1 MGFSGGGGGQTL
13 AHTHD
18 SSIANDGG
26 ALQFNNV
33 TQGSM
38 AAGDITYSDGNHL
51 QILAYPPVPA
61 GESLTAV
68 AASTAPSWSAG
79 AAAGAWT
86 LLDDQTT
93 TGATN
98 TFHVVFSPQASYTAY
113 SYLKCVL
120 SIETTGG
127 TGNTGSIK
135 CEVNSLV
142 ANYDTQGSKVEGG
155 ATSYVNRT
163 GEAAM
168 YIVDSPNTGDF
179 SALITMDFKLPVYAS
194 SDEVICWAVY
204 ASEVAVGSYTN
215 FVSGTGNTI
224 QTLDF
229 DINNSGGT
237 PNREMRLQ
245 TYGIKS

>member
-1 MGFSGGGGGQTL
+1 MGFSGGGGAGAL
-13 AHTHD
+13 PAHEHTN
-18 SSIANDGG
+18 IPLDGG
-26 ALQFNNV
+26 PLDFVNTTIGSLSAGSMTFSDGAALQELVVANP
-33 TQGSM
+33 
-38 AAGDITYSDGNHL
+38 GD
-51 QILAYPPVPA
+51 
-61 GESLTAV
+61 SLV
-68 AASTAPSWSAG
+68 VNGGGTAPEWSTPAS
-79 AAAGAWT
+79 GAWT

-98 TFHVVFSPQASYTAY
+98 TFHVVFSPQASYTTY
-113 SYLKCVL
+113 SYIKCVL

-127 TGNTGSIK
+127 TGNTGSVK

-179 SALITMDFKLPVYAS
+179 SALIEMDFKLPVYAS

-224 QTLDF
+224 QTIDI